1 MHELSEQ
8 TKRVIDLGAFT
19 ITGLAGAAQAATLS
33 NVALVVTIGAG
44 LLSAA
49 WTAMRFYDRIRYGRG
64 AAS

>member
-8 TKRVIDLGAFT
+8 TKRLIDLCAFGL
-19 ITGLAGAAQAATLS
+19 TGFAGAVQAVSLS
-33 NVALVVTIGAG
+33 DVALVVTIAAG

-64 AAS
+64 AAN